1 MATFEESSLSS
12 WAGPYV
18 TEMLGRG
25 EALASMPY
33 QGYMGPLTAGQSGLQ
48 DTAFQGLAG
57 LSVPTSMGGFNP
69 MSFTGA
75 GYAAP
80 TAQQAADGQM
90 GAYTPA
96 SGDVMQ
102 QYMTPYLQGA
112 LQPQYD
118 AARRQS
124 DISAQNLQS
133 QYGKAG
139 AYGGSRQGIAEA
151 ELQRGLLDRMSGIT
165 GTGYQTAFEQAQK
178 QFNTEQDRQM
188 DAQQQTN
195 KYGFDVLD
203 AQQDAGSVQRAIDSE
218 GIAAD
223 MAQFEQERDYDKNNV
238 LFMQSLLKGL
248 PLETQTYSYTQP
260 SGLQS
265 LAGGVNDV
273 TSILDEL
280 SNIGGENT
288 GPTGPLNSGGTAP
301 GTAGFIGATQTAIP
315 ANRMTEFNTY
325 VDGNKLGGMSQGA
338 AEAAARTT
346 MGL

>member
-1 MATFEESSLSS
+1 MSNPSFTGIESSLSPY
-12 WAGPYV
+12 AGPYV
-18 TEMLGRG
+18 SEMLGKG
-25 EALASMPY
+25 AALASLPY
-33 QGYMGPLTAGQSGLQ
+33 ETYGGPLTAGQSGLQ

-124 DISAQNLQS
+124 EIQAQNLQS

-165 GTGYQTAFEQAQK
+165 GQGYQDAFTAAQN
-178 QFNTEQDRQM
+178 QFNTEQNRQM
-188 DAQQQTN
+188 QAQNFANTYGLQALQQQ
-195 KYGFDVLD
+195 L
-203 AQQDAGSVQRAIDSE
+203 AGGGTERGIESE

-223 MAQFEQERDYDKNNV
+223 YTQFAEERDDPFKKVQYQ
-238 LFMQSLLKGL
+238 QSLLQGL
-248 PLETQTYSYTQP
+248 PISTQAYQYSQP
-260 SGLQS
+260 TGLQS
-265 LAGGVNDV
+265 FGGGAG
-273 TSILDEL
+273 SILDLLERFNL
-280 SNIGGENT
+280 IG
-288 GPTGPLNSGGTAP
+288 
-301 GTAGFIGATQTAIP
+301 
-315 ANRMTEFNTY
+315 
-325 VDGNKLGGMSQGA
+325 
-338 AEAAARTT
+338 
-346 MGL
+346 

>member
-1 MATFEESSLSS
+1 MSNPSFTGIESSLSPY
-12 WAGPYV
+12 AGPYV
-18 TEMLGRG
+18 SEMLGKG
-25 EALASMPY
+25 AALASLPY
-33 QGYMGPLTAGQSGLQ
+33 ETYGGLLTAGQSDLQ

-124 DISAQNLQS
+124 EIQAQNLQS

-139 AYGGSRQGIAEA
+139 AYGGSRQGVAEA
-151 ELQRGLLDRMSGIT
+151 ELQRGLLDRMAGIT
-165 GTGYQTAFEQAQK
+165 GQGYQTAFEQAQN

-188 DAQQQTN
+188 TAQQRTN
-195 KYGFDVLD
+195 QYGLD
-203 AQQDAGSVQRAIDSE
+203 ALRAQQVGGAEQRAIE
-218 GIAAD
+218 GQGITAD
-223 MAQFEQERDYDKNNV
+223 IAQFEQERDYPYKQV
-238 LFMQSLLKGL
+238 QYAQSLLQGL
-248 PLETQTYSYTQP
+248 PISTQAYQYSQP
-260 SGLQS
+260 TSVQS
-265 LAGGVNDV
+265 FAGGAG
-273 TSILDEL
+273 SILDLLE
-280 SNIGGENT
+280 
-288 GPTGPLNSGGTAP
+288 
-301 GTAGFIGATQTAIP
+301 
-315 ANRMTEFNTY
+315 RFNL
-325 VDGNKLGGMSQGA
+325 VG
-338 AEAAARTT
+338 
-346 MGL
+346 

>member
-1 MATFEESSLSS
+1 MSNPSFTGIESSLSPY
-12 WAGPYV
+12 AGPYV
-18 TEMLGRG
+18 SEMLGKG
-25 EALASMPY
+25 AALASLPY
-33 QGYMGPLTAGQSGLQ
+33 ETYGGLLTAGQSGLQ

-124 DISAQNLQS
+124 EIQAQNLQS

-165 GTGYQTAFEQAQK
+165 GQGYQDAFTAAQN

-188 DAQQQTN
+188 TAQQRTN
-195 KYGFDVLD
+195 QYGFDVLD
-203 AQQDAGSVQRAIDSE
+203 AQQAGGKEQRGIESE

-223 MAQFEQERDYDKNNV
+223 YAQFAEERDDPFKKVQYQ
-238 LFMQSLLKGL
+238 QSLLQGL
-248 PLETQTYSYTQP
+248 PISTQAYQYSQP
-260 SGLQS
+260 TSAQS
-265 LAGGVNDV
+265 FAGGAG
-273 TSILDEL
+273 SILDLLE
-280 SNIGGENT
+280 
-288 GPTGPLNSGGTAP
+288 
-301 GTAGFIGATQTAIP
+301 
-315 ANRMTEFNTY
+315 RFNL
-325 VDGNKLGGMSQGA
+325 VG
-338 AEAAARTT
+338 
-346 MGL
+346 

>member
-25 EALASMPY
+25 QALASMPY
-33 QGYMGPLTAGQSGLQ
+33 QGYMGPLTAGQSSLQGQAFTGLG
-48 DTAFQGLAG
+48 A
-57 LSVPTSMGGFNP
+57 LSAPTNMGGFNP

-80 TAQQAADGQM
+80 TAAQAAAGEM

-96 SGDVMQ
+96 SGNVLQ
-102 QYMTPYLQGA
+102 QYMSPYLQGA

-124 DISAQNLQS
+124 EIQAQKLQS

-139 AYGGSRQGIAEA
+139 AYGGSRQGIAET

-165 GTGYQTAFEQAQK
+165 GTGYQTAFEQAQN

-188 DAQQQTN
+188 TAQQRTN
-195 KYGFDVLD
+195 QYGMDVLG
-203 AQQDAGSVQRAIDSE
+203 AQQDAGSVQRAIE
-218 GIAAD
+218 QQGIGAD
-223 MAQFEQERDYDKNNV
+223 IAQFEQERDYGKNNT
-238 LFMQSLLKGL
+238 LFMQSLLQGL

-280 SNIGGENT
+280 SNLGGGNT
-288 GPTGPLNSGGTAP
+288 GTGPAGGYSQ
-301 GTAGFIGATQTAIP
+301 ATQSAALQGQYDYYVARGQTP
-315 ANRMTEFNTY
+315 AQAMASAKA
-325 VDGNKLGGMSQGA
+325 DLGIG
-338 AEAAARTT
+338 
-346 MGL
+346 